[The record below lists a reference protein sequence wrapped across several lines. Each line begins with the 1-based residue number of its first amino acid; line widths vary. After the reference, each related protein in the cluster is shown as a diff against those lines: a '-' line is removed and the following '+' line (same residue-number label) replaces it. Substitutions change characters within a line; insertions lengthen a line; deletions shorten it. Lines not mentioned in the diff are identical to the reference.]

1 MKIKANRN
9 GGFWAAPES
18 LATCLM
24 AHQKGGT
31 GRSFKNIPNLHPQN
45 SRCSVADVDNQ
56 ALNPLPDPLQPVAQ
70 SRCNAEVVKDWG
82 AAFTLIEMLRRRPR
96 SGRPTGSNTAFTL
109 IEMLR
114 RRPRSGRPTGFSA
127 AFTLV
132 EMLTVIAI
140 ISIVAA
146 LVVSAGKYAAQTRIK
161 TRVEAGKR
169 GLTTMINSYYAKF
182 NYYPPDNGL
191 LAGAT
196 IATYDGL
203 AATNPLFYELTGAT
217 NSPTAQKPTLIVY
230 NINNYTDVLASTF
243 SSVFNRG
250 GVANADSAEPHNFYQ
265 PGPAAKD
272 CAPYVNKGNEVV
284 YGLMVPAQLI
294 AGNTNNFWHYDSS
307 STNRH
312 NMSSYD
318 LWAEFTVGSV
328 TNTNGNW

>member
-1 MKIKANRN
+1 MKIKANPD
-9 GGFWAAPES
+9 GGYWAAPES

-24 AHQKGGT
+24 AHQKCGA
-31 GRSFKNIPNLHPQN
+31 GRRVKEIPTLPPQN

-56 ALNPLPDPLQPVAQ
+56 ALNPLRDPLQPVAQ
-70 SRCNAEVVKDWG
+70 NRCNAEVVKDRG
-82 AAFTLIEMLRRRPR
+82 AAFTLI
-96 SGRPTGSNTAFTL
+96 
-109 IEMLR
+109 
-114 RRPRSGRPTGFSA
+114 
-127 AFTLV
+127 

-146 LVVSAGKYAAQTRIK
+146 MVVSAGKYAAQTRIK

-169 GLTTMINSYYAKF
+169 GLVTMINSYYAKF

-191 LAGAT
+191 LASAGM
-196 IATYDGL
+196 ATYDGL

-217 NSPTAQKPTLIVY
+217 NNPAAQKPALIVY
-230 NINNYTDVLASTF
+230 NINNYTNVLALTF
-243 SSVFNRG
+243 SNVFNRG
-250 GVANADSAEPHNFYQ
+250 GVANADSAEPHDFYQ
-265 PGPAAKD
+265 PGPAGKD
-272 CAPYVNKGNEVV
+272 CAPYLNKGNEVV
-284 YGLMVPAQLI
+284 YGLIVPAQLI

-318 LWAEFTVGSV
+318 LWAEFTVGST